1 MIVSQ
6 RRMNVVG
13 ASVKPEIT
21 PESHEGLGAWGSG
34 SSEKIRR
41 ISELEAHMR
50 DIQTAMTA
58 CNAKIEEMGAN
69 ERNSA
74 LTIVQL
80 KKQITRLQEES
91 KQTQQE
97 FNESP
102 ASKIFVLA
110 EIKNVHR
117 AAIELTETVNA
128 RVSNLRQFTVRKLDQ
143 AADHTDLSKNELD
156 AKFEDKIREV
166 DAKIEAGSRY
176 LTQIVHDF
184 GVKIIDIGDSIKNI
198 ESQMGWSQD
207 DITDFGDDELHIVPY
222 RHHHAVHQTP
232 PTSIVPPH
240 RRLMPPPAP
249 TQASRGKPLFDLP
262 PDDPS
267 RVPALTAKDWTFN
280 ALWAS
285 LQANVSKSRQLA

>member
-1 MIVSQ
+1 
-6 RRMNVVG
+6 MNVVG
-13 ASVKPEIT
+13 ASAKPEIT
-21 PESHEGLGAWGSG
+21 PESHDGVGVKWPGSKD

-41 ISELEAHMR
+41 IAELEANMR
-50 DIQTAMTA
+50 DMQTAMAT
-58 CNAKIEEMGAN
+58 CNAKIVEMGVN

-80 KKQITRLQEES
+80 QSQISILREES
-91 KQTQQE
+91 RQTQKE
-97 FNESP
+97 YDESP
-102 ASKIFVLA
+102 ASKEFVF
-110 EIKNVHR
+110 EQTREVHR
-117 AAIELTETVNA
+117 AAIELTQTVNA

-143 AADHTDLSKNELD
+143 ATDHTDLSKNELD

-184 GVKIIDIGDSIKNI
+184 GFKIMDISESIKNI

-207 DITDFGDDELHIVPY
+207 DITEFSDDELHLVPY
-222 RHHHAVHQTP
+222 HAHNVVHPTP
-232 PTSIVPPH
+232 HTTIVPPH
-240 RRLMPPPAP
+240 RRLMPPPVS
-249 TQASRGKPLFDLP
+249 TKASHGKPLFDLP

-285 LQANVSKSRQLA
+285 LQANATKSQQLA